1 MVGTWYLLRY
11 LAYFA
16 FLFIYLFTFQNKDKS
31 VKETLYLH
39 KKNIF
44 YFIKKWQQFPTKATL
59 ELKFDRIIIFLEPRQ
74 IYFMW
79 DVCLKIFAD

>member
-39 KKNIF
+39 KEKYILLH
-44 YFIKKWQQFPTKATL
+44 KKMAA
-59 ELKFDRIIIFLEPRQ
+59 IS
-74 IYFMW
+74 Y
-79 DVCLKIFAD
+79 